1 VGKVNIKIDNEIT
14 VKDIQVYME
23 GTVTKFGSGAKVDC
37 HKEFLGKKAFLLIK
51 KDEDYLL
58 MYQCLKVH
66 KNLNR
71 ENLLFWLPINR
82 DEFDEILSEMWNN

>member
-14 VKDIQVYME
+14 VKDIQAYME
-23 GTVTKFGSGAKVDC
+23 GTVIKFGSGAKVDC
-37 HKEFLGKKAFLLIK
+37 PKEFLGKKAFLIIK

-71 ENLLFWLPINR
+71 EKFI
-82 DEFDEILSEMWNN
+82 ILATS

>member
-14 VKDIQVYME
+14 VKDIQADME

-37 HKEFLGKKAFLLIK
+37 PKELLDKKAFFIIK

-66 KNLNR
+66 KT
-71 ENLLFWLPINR
+71 
-82 DEFDEILSEMWNN
+82 